1 MIWIPSTL
9 WRASAERKMARPRV
23 NRRRAMRTRV
33 PVALVAVMLL
43 MLAGWRAPTVLAQG
57 ASGTRTLDP
66 TVVDP
71 QAAIKAA
78 AAAFKQAKPIENFT
92 PAKTAWGDP
101 DISGYYLVATYT
113 PLQRPERLKD
123 KASFTEDEAIAELA

>member
-1 MIWIPSTL
+1 ADSDHEYTL
-9 WRASAERKMARPRV
+9 TGFCGRMARLRA
-23 NRRRAMRTRV
+23 NRRCAMRTRFM
-33 PVALVAVMLL
+33 VALVAVTLL
-43 MLAGWRAPTVLAQG
+43 MVGGWWVQTVLAQG
-57 ASGTRTLDP
+57 APGARKIDP
-66 TVVDP
+66 KVVDP

-123 KASFTEDEAIAELA
+123 KALFTEDEA